1 MTSINKVWYFGG
13 QTTESEREGSN
24 NGILNKA
31 IPPLFSYMNRYY
43 QVSKYVEIN
52 DQAKR
57 WVVITFQYM

>member
-13 QTTESEREGSN
+13 QTTEPEREGNN

-31 IPPLFSYMNRYY
+31 ITPLFSYMNMYY

-52 DQAKR
+52 N
-57 WVVITFQYM
+57 